1 MKICYFGIYKPNLSR
16 NKIYI
21 SGLKKKGVEVI
32 ECRDDGGRFSKYWNL
47 WKKHRLIQ
55 DKYDAMVIGYPGHI
69 IVPFAKLISRKPI
82 IADLL
87 GSFKDAQTHSHNSGA
102 FRRLKDG
109 IIDWMAVKFADAILL
124 ESEAQKEFFI
134 KRFGHLDKFKVLY
147 TGVDESIF
155 YRQNIKNKNND
166 IKIVLFRGRLTP
178 ESGIFHILK
187 SAELLK
193 NRADIR
199 FRIIGFHYRLGQKV
213 KDFIREKN
221 LINAELIYD
230 YITDDSL
237 REKLGEAS
245 ISLGQFE
252 SSPRLDR
259 TIPHKTF
266 ESMVMGL
273 PFITAYSGAVGELLK
288 DGESC
293 IFVKRSDPVHLAG
306 KIIFL
311 ADNPVFGEKLADNAR
326 EIYDK
331 KCSMEVLT
339 VKLFN
344 IVKNQQS

>member
-1 MKICYFGIYKPNLSR
+1 M
-16 NKIYI
+16 
-21 SGLKKKGVEVI
+21 
-32 ECRDDGGRFSKYWNL
+32 
-47 WKKHRLIQ
+47 
-55 DKYDAMVIGYPGHI
+55 
-69 IVPFAKLISRKPI
+69 
-82 IADLL
+82 
-87 GSFKDAQTHSHNSGA
+87 
-102 FRRLKDG
+102 
-109 IIDWMAVKFADAILL
+109 
-124 ESEAQKEFFI
+124 
-134 KRFGHLDKFKVLY
+134 
-147 TGVDESIF
+147 DESIF

-221 LINAELIYD
+221 LTNVELIYD

-237 REKLGEAS
+237 REKMGESS

-252 SSPRLDR
+252 SSPRLNR

-293 IFVKRSDPVHLAG
+293 LFVRRANPSDLAG
-306 KIIFL
+306 KILLL
-311 ADNPVFGEKLADNAR
+311 ADNPEMGKKLADNAR

-331 KCSMEVLT
+331 KCSMEVLM

-344 IVKNQQS
+344 IIKNQQ